1 MVVTSILKEKVFT
14 LMEDISRLEESC
26 ETSVEKRRI

>member
-14 LMEDISRLEESC
+14 PMEDISRLEESR

>member
-1 MVVTSILKEKVFT
+1 MEVTSILKEKVFIP
-14 LMEDISRLEESC
+14 MEDILRLEESC